1 MISSVSGELSFI
13 GPGYAVLEAGGIG
26 YQIFAPAR
34 ALLGARVGEAMKLF
48 TRMVV
53 RDDSMTLY
61 GFAERDEIEIFD
73 HLTTVPGVGPKS
85 AVSVLS
91 ELAPSEI
98 RAALVSGDEKV
109 FQRVSG
115 IGPKTAR
122 LIVATLSDRIDTQ
135 SARAQTPEVF
145 ERNPSLAGQ
154 LVQALTGLGW
164 SEKEAVTAV
173 ERLVSAGHM
182 REESSLQE
190 LLKLA
195 LTRVGGV

>member
-1 MISSVSGELSFI
+1 MISSVSGELSYI
-13 GPGYAVLEAGGIG
+13 GPGYAVLETGGVG
-26 YQIFAPAR
+26 YQIFASAR
-34 ALLGARVGEAMKLF
+34 ALLGAELGRTMKLF

-61 GFAERDEIEIFD
+61 GFAEREEIEIFD

-85 AVSVLS
+85 AVTVLS
-91 ELAPSEI
+91 DLSPSEI
-98 RAALVSGDEKV
+98 RAALASGDEKA

-122 LIVATLSDRIDTQ
+122 LIIATLSDRIGTHA
-135 SARAQTPEVF
+135 SSTQTPQVF
-145 ERNPSLAGQ
+145 EQNPSLAGQ

-173 ERLVSAGHM
+173 ERIASAGQM

-195 LTRVGGV
+195 LTRVGGA